1 MITYRYLVGY
11 ITESKHGTQKMGAS
25 IIVRNK
31 LILTVKDVEE
41 VEAVLKKD
49 FDVNKVIL
57 LSFSQ
62 LKGEI

>member
-11 ITESKHGTQKMGAS
+11 ITESKHGTQKMEAS